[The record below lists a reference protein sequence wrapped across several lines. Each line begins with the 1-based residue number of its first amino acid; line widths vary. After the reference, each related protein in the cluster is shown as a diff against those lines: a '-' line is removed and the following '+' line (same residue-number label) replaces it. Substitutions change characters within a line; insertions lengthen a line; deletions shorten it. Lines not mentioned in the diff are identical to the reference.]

1 MQLEFATQKLAQRSK
16 QIGFCRVIIQLNT
29 KEVCDID
36 FSAAQALKKNLD
48 AKVVNYTDTK
58 SAPVTQKTCFGKYA
72 TLTSNELN
80 SCFNKLSKSGT
91 KPAILSIVRG
101 CCNEYAPQLLTKSYP
116 KSLLDLYDSKL
127 ACLNC
132 KEHIDYCQNVSIIV
146 TAEQQSNV
154 EVATR
159 KQHLSKNWFYFRTG
173 RITASYYCHKC
184 LNFFNKRK
192 LLS

>member
-1 MQLEFATQKLAQRSK
+1 MQLEFAIQKLAQRSK

-36 FSAAQALKKNLD
+36 FSAAKALKKNLD

-80 SCFNKLSKSGT
+80 SSFNKLSKSGT

-116 KSLLDLYDSKL
+116 KSLL
-127 ACLNC
+127 
-132 KEHIDYCQNVSIIV
+132 H
-146 TAEQQSNV
+146 
-154 EVATR
+154 
-159 KQHLSKNWFYFRTG
+159 
-173 RITASYYCHKC
+173 
-184 LNFFNKRK
+184 
-192 LLS
+192 